1 VTTVGAL
8 RETAAGERRVAVVP
22 DTVQRLRALGFE
34 VLVER
39 TAGERAACPDEA
51 YADAGAQVVARDQVW
66 SGSEVVL
73 AVQPPELPEPSAHVV
88 AGLFDPL
95 RDLAWFNAAAQT
107 GATVLSLDGLPRTLS
122 RAQTM
127 DALTSQANVA
137 GYKAVLLA
145 ANLYPGYFP
154 MLMTAA
160 GTVRPASVLVLG
172 AGVAGLQAMATARRL
187 GAVVTGWDVR
197 PAARADIAATGA
209 GVLDLADVDGS
220 GTGGYARQ
228 LSQNEEQA
236 VQEAL
241 AKAVLRADVVIT
253 TARVP
258 GRLPPVLVS
267 AETVGGMAAGAVL
280 IDLASCNGGG
290 NVAGSVPDE
299 TRLTERGVTVVG
311 APSLESS
318 VPRAASTA
326 LARNLAALLG
336 HLLIDGQLTVDPS
349 DEIVRGVLV
358 CAEGALVRP
367 DLIDAQR
374 RAS

>member
-1 VTTVGAL
+1 M
-8 RETAAGERRVAVVP
+8 P
-22 DTVQRLRALGFE
+22 DTVQRLCALGFE
-34 VLVER
+34 VLVEKA
-39 TAGERAACPDEA
+39 AGTGAACSDQA
-51 YADAGAQVVARDQVW
+51 YVDAGAQVVERQQIW
-66 SGSEVVL
+66 SGSQVVL
-73 AVQPPELPEPSAHVV
+73 AVQPPELPRSSSHVLV
-88 AGLFDPL
+88 GLFDPL
-95 RDLAWFNAAAQT
+95 RDLDWLLDAPTT

-137 GYKAVLLA
+137 GYKAVLVA

-228 LSQNEEQA
+228 LSQSEEQA

-241 AKAVLRADVVIT
+241 GQAVLRADVVIT

-267 AETVGGMAAGAVL
+267 AEAVAGMTAGSVL
-280 IDLASCNGGG
+280 IDMAACAGGG

-299 TRLTERGVTVVG
+299 TQVTDRGVTIVG
-311 APSLESS
+311 APNLESS

-326 LARNLAALLG
+326 LARNLTALLG
-336 HLLIDGQLTVDPS
+336 HLVTDGELVVDRS

-358 CAEGALVRP
+358 CVDGELVRP